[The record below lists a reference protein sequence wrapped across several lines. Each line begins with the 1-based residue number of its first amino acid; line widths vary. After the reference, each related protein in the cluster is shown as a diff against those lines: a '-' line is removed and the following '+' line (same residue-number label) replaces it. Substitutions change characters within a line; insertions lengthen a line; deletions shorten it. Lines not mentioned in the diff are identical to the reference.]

1 LGIER
6 KTIIKWLKQTE
17 YQDNRGWQKNKARKY
32 TDKSIAEKICSLK
45 QNRIGNGSYFVGSP
59 YVQMDFAKKHSEN
72 EVPKLWYIDKVVRE
86 AKLQTKVPKPK
97 RKKGGSEYLL
107 YPIKCIRQ
115 LGYVQQSA
123 DFIGKKYIAGRSEP
137 INILSSSY
145 YFPFKLY
152 RIKRILAEKAT
163 YAIETLTEQW
173 QKYPIPDVFRM
184 DNGLQWRGTA
194 SGKRAVG
201 MMLRFLLNLKII
213 PLFGS
218 PSKPWTNPHVEG
230 HNRVFNDKVW
240 NNNFFTGLEQIDQ
253 ECGRF
258 NKESLE
264 LFEYKYSQLVFNGN
278 FSYIKP
284 RQEILTDRLMTAKG
298 KKIYFIRFAES
309 SCNSRKATII
319 ILNEIVYLP
328 EKYNHQF
335 VFVEWDIEKEQ
346 LCIYSEFKQEIT
358 LIYQTKFK
366 LNI

>member
-1 LGIER
+1 
-6 KTIIKWLKQTE
+6 
-17 YQDNRGWQKNKARKY
+17 
-32 TDKSIAEKICSLK
+32 LK
-45 QNRIGNGSYFVGSP
+45 QNRIDKEKYFVGSP
-59 YVQMDFAKKHSEN
+59 YVQMDFAKKFAET
-72 EVPKLWYIDKVVRE
+72 ETPKLWYIDKVVRD

-123 DFIGKKYIAGRSEP
+123 DFIGKKYIASRSEP

-152 RIKRILAEKAT
+152 RIERILAEKAV
-163 YAIETLTEQW
+163 YAIKSITEQW
-173 QKYPIPDVFRM
+173 RKYPIPNVFRV

-201 MMLRFLLNLKII
+201 MVLKSLLNLNVI

-230 HNRVFNDKVW
+230 HNRVFNEKVW
-240 NNNFFTGLEQIDQ
+240 NNNFFTSLEQIDR
-253 ECGRF
+253 ECDRF

-264 LFEYKYSQLVFNGN
+264 LFEYKYSQLVFNGK
-278 FSYIKP
+278 FRYIEPK
-284 RQEILTDRLMTAKG
+284 QEIITDRLTTVKG
-298 KKIYFIRFAES
+298 KKVYFIRFVES
-309 SCNSRKATII
+309 FEQGRKAIII
-319 ILNEIVYLP
+319 ILNETVYLP

-335 VFVEWDIEKEQ
+335 VFVEWDIEKE
-346 LCIYSEFKQEIT
+346 LLLVYSEFKQEIT

>member
-1 LGIER
+1 
-6 KTIIKWLKQTE
+6 
-17 YQDNRGWQKNKARKY
+17 
-32 TDKSIAEKICSLK
+32 
-45 QNRIGNGSYFVGSP
+45 
-59 YVQMDFAKKHSEN
+59 MDFSKKHTEN
-72 EVPKLWYIDKVVRE
+72 EVPKLWYIDKVVRD
-86 AKLQTKVPKPK
+86 AKLQTKAPKPK

-107 YPIKCIRQ
+107 YPVKCIRQ

-152 RIKRILAEKAT
+152 RIERILAEKAI
-163 YAIETLTEQW
+163 YAIKSITDRW
-173 QKYPIPDVFRM
+173 RRYPIPNVFRM

-201 MMLRFLLNLKII
+201 MMLKFLLNLKVI

-240 NNNFFTGLEQIDQ
+240 NNNFFTSLEQIDQ
-253 ECGRF
+253 ECDRF
-258 NKESLE
+258 NNESLE
-264 LFEYKYSQLVFNGN
+264 LFEYKYSHLVFNGN
-278 FSYIKP
+278 FNYLEP
-284 RQEILTDRLMTAKG
+284 RQEIITDKLTTTRG
-298 KKIYFIRFAES
+298 KRVYFIRFVES
-309 SCNSRKATII
+309 PGNGRKAMII

-328 EKYNHQF
+328 ERYNHQF
-335 VFVEWDIEKEQ
+335 VFVEWNIEKER
-346 LCIYSEFKQEIT
+346 LFIYSEFQQEIT
-358 LIYQTKFK
+358 LIYQIKFK

>member
-1 LGIER
+1 MGIER
-6 KTIIKWLKQTE
+6 KTIIKWLNQKE
-17 YQDNRGWQKNKARKY
+17 YQDNRGWQKDKARKY

-45 QNRIGNGSYFVGSP
+45 QTRIDRKKYFVGSS
-59 YVQMDFAKKHSEN
+59 YVQMDFAKKFPEK
-72 EVPKLWYIDKVVRE
+72 ETPKLWYIDKVVRE
-86 AKLQTKVPKPK
+86 AKLQTKIPKPK

-107 YPIKCIRQ
+107 YPINCIKQ
-115 LGYVQQSA
+115 LGYVHQSA

-145 YFPFKLY
+145 YCPFKLY
-152 RIKRILAEKAT
+152 KIKRILAEKAT
-163 YAIETLTEQW
+163 YAIEAIKQQW
-173 QKYPIPDVFRM
+173 QKYPIPNVFRM

-201 MMLRFLLNLKII
+201 MMLKFLLNLNVA

-240 NNNFFTGLEQIDQ
+240 NSNFFTSLEQIDQ
-253 ECGRF
+253 ECERF
-258 NKESLE
+258 NEESLE
-264 LFEYKYSQLVFNGN
+264 LFEYKYSQIVFNGDFN
-278 FSYIKP
+278 YIKP
-284 RQEILTDRLMTAKG
+284 KQEIITDKLITAKG
-298 KKIYFIRFAES
+298 KKVYFIRFVES
-309 SCNSRKATII
+309 LDNSRKAVII

-346 LCIYSEFKQEIT
+346 LLIYSEFKQEIT
-358 LIYQTKFK
+358 LIYQIKFK